1 MNTENIRLCEPSTV
15 LDDAWRKLY
24 EAAFPEGERES
35 EANLS
40 KRLDEGKLLY
50 HRTLDEQGNMLGF
63 TMVSLASNFSFLAY
77 MATDANR
84 RSSGIGTRHLKR
96 LIELLKEQ
104 FPDHLGLV
112 LEIEATD
119 PDTIEISD
127 EEKTTRKRRLA
138 FYTRLGARVVCEQA
152 VYLTPSYSQPGKYW
166 EGELLCIEFGER
178 VCKHQVASMIREIYA
193 RFYMLPRNHELVRKV
208 LAEFQQCSGGECK
221 TDINTCGHAPA
232 ERWHVAAFCSVRR
245 WFSLMVKR
253 IRKAF
258 A

>member
-1 MNTENIRLCEPSTV
+1 MQPENIRLCEPSSV
-15 LDDAWRKLY
+15 LDDAWRRLY

-35 EANLS
+35 ESNLT
-40 KRLDEGKLLY
+40 KRLEEGKLLY
-50 HRTLDEQGNMLGF
+50 HRTLNEQGDLLGF
-63 TMVSLASNFSFLAY
+63 TMISLASNFSFLAY
-77 MATDANR
+77 MATDATR
-84 RSSGIGTRHLKR
+84 RSSGIGTKHLKR

-104 FPDHLGLV
+104 YPDHLGLF

-119 PDTIEISD
+119 PDTIEITED
-127 EEKTTRKRRLA
+127 EKTTRKRRLN

-166 EGELLCIEFGER
+166 EGELLCIDFSDR
-178 VCKHQVASMIREIYA
+178 VCKHQVASVIREIYA

-208 LAEFQQCSGGECK
+208 LTEFQQCNGDCSDEAISCHHPGAGAR
-221 TDINTCGHAPA
+221 I
-232 ERWHVAAFCSVRR
+232 VSAFNRLRS
-245 WFSLMVKR
+245 WFSRMLTR